1 MELAAKVAVAAGA
14 STVFTWQQP
23 NPRWRRS
30 DFGKLNGC
38 TVEKWKEDLQYSLKP
53 FLETMWKTGIRNYR
67 CPLLTFHQV
76 MYKMEQ
82 QCTLQAVCFLFK

>member
-23 NPRWRRS
+23 SPRWRRS
-30 DFGKLNGC
+30 DFGKLNGHA
-38 TVEKWKEDLQYSLKP
+38 VEGKKEDPQSSLKP

-67 CPLLTFHQV
+67 CPLYTFHQV
-76 MYKMEQ
+76 MNKDGRNAHCKLYIP
-82 QCTLQAVCFLFK
+82 C